1 MTNKSNLFYKR
12 KAILLPL
19 LLLSLVLIFNVSVTD
34 VSATPVNTIYV
45 NGSGGSD
52 ASDGSTWSLAKKTI
66 NNATGTA
73 KTNGRVQIARG
84 TYNESNIQIN
94 RNMTIIGENQ
104 LNTIV
109 DGQQSGNSIF
119 TVTADVKLTI
129 INLTLTNG
137 TSRSGGAIEN
147 NGMLAVYNT
156 TFTSNSETYG
166 KGGAIYN
173 SKDSNLTVDN
183 CNFINN
189 IASDNGGGAIYNFGT
204 ATISNSNFTNN
215 RAYSSY
221 GGSNVGGA
229 IENENGATLNLNN
242 CTFTNNTANSDF
254 GGANHGGA
262 IYNNGFLNMDK
273 CTFTNNTTT
282 GGGGAIYNNFGGTI
296 TAENS
301 TFTDNRAYYGGA
313 ISNNQGTS
321 NLDNC
326 TFTSNL
332 SSNGGAIYNYDGAT
346 TVDNST
352 FTNNFVGGGGGAIYN
367 IGSELTANNCTF
379 TDNTAS
385 DTAGGGAIYNSGGAV
400 TVENSN
406 FTGNRATGY
415 LAGGGAIY
423 TKDGTLTVYNSNFTN
438 NSATF
443 WGGAIDNEGTLIVKN
458 SNFTNNNVV
467 TRGGAIF
474 NTGTATVNF
483 NRIIGNKAS
492 TGNDIYNSGG
502 TFDARYNWWG
512 SNTDPSANISGSDVS
527 YTPWIVLRV
536 TPNPT
541 TIKIGG
547 KSNIKADLLHD
558 SNGGYHDPAKG
569 HVPDGLTVKFSGDSN
584 GTVSPVYSIT
594 TNGQANTIFNGLNP
608 GISKISATVDNETV
622 ITNVTIKTTTKVN
635 VEPVSGL
642 KGDGVNLTAKLTDNH
657 NNPVKG
663 ALIQFSVNGTVVG
676 TVKTNNNGIATL
688 KYVIT
693 ENIGTYPIFA
703 EYLGNSTYIGST
715 STNLLKVKTTPV
727 NPVYDLYLRISSS
740 NNHPNVGEQFT
751 LTYKLG
757 NNGPDNASNVT
768 VTIPIPVGFN
778 VSNITGDGNWT
789 YNTSTI
795 TWTLTNVPVGDP
807 YLYVT
812 GKTVKAGQYIFGSSL
827 SSETLKLNSATVI
840 PTSTTSNTDGTSAK
854 TIAMQHTGVPIA
866 GFLLAILMVF
876 GGYLMPRLKK

>member
-1 MTNKSNLFYKR
+1 MTNKTSLFFKR

-19 LLLSLVLIFNVSVTD
+19 LLLSLGLIFNVSVTD

-52 ASDGSTWSLAKKTI
+52 ASDGSTWFLAKKTI

-73 KTNGRVQIARG
+73 KSNGRVQIARG
-84 TYNESNIQIN
+84 TYNESNIHII
-94 RNMTIIGENQ
+94 RNMTIIGDNQ

-119 TVTADVKLTI
+119 TVATDVKLTI

-137 TSRSGGAIEN
+137 TSRSGSAIEN
-147 NGMLAVYNT
+147 TGTLAVYNT

-166 KGGAIYN
+166 QGGAIYN
-173 SKDSNLTVDN
+173 SKGSNLTVDN
-183 CNFINN
+183 CKFINN
-189 IASDNGGGAIYNFGT
+189 TASDNGGGAIYNFGT

-215 RAYSSY
+215 RAFSSY
-221 GGSNVGGA
+221 GGSNLGGA
-229 IENENGATLNLNN
+229 IENMNDATLNLDN

-262 IYNNGFLNMDK
+262 IYNNGFLNIDN

-296 TAENS
+296 TAENN
-301 TFTDNRAYYGGA
+301 TFNDNRSSYGGA
-313 ISNNQGTS
+313 LSNNQGTS

-326 TFTSNL
+326 TFTNNISYY
-332 SSNGGAIYNYDGAT
+332 GGAISNNQGT
-346 TVDNST
+346 LNLDNC
-352 FTNNFVGGGGGAIYN
+352 N
-367 IGSELTANNCTF
+367 F
-379 TDNTAS
+379 TDNAAS
-385 DTAGGGAIYNSGGAV
+385 DTGGGGAIYNSGGAV
-400 TVENSN
+400 TVDKSN
-406 FTGNRATGY
+406 FTGNRAPGY

-423 TKDGTLTVYNSNFTN
+423 TKDGTLTVYNTTFTN
-438 NSATF
+438 NYAAF

-458 SNFTNNNVV
+458 STFTNNNVV

-483 NRIIGNKAS
+483 NRIIGNKAG

-512 SNTDPSANISGSDVS
+512 SNTNPSANISGSDVS
-527 YTPWIVLRV
+527 YNPWIVLTV
-536 TPNPT
+536 TPNPA

-547 KSNIKADLLHD
+547 KSHIKSDLLHD
-558 SNGGYHDPAKG
+558 SNGVYHDPAKG
-569 HVPDGLTVKFSGDSN
+569 HVPDGLTVKFSSDSN
-584 GTVSPVYSIT
+584 GTVSPVSSIT
-594 TNGQANTIFNGLNP
+594 TNGQANTTFTGLNP
-608 GISKISATVDNETV
+608 GISKMSATVDNETV
-622 ITNVTIKTTTKVN
+622 IKSVTIKTTTKVN
-635 VEPVSGL
+635 VLPVNGL
-642 KGDGVNLTAKLTDNH
+642 KGDSVNLTARLTDNH
-657 NNPVKG
+657 NDPVKG
-663 ALIQFSVNGTVVG
+663 AQIQFSINGTVVG

-693 ENIGTYPIFA
+693 ENKGTYLIFA
-703 EYLGNSTYIGST
+703 EYLGNSTYLG
-715 STNLLKVKTTPV
+715 TNNTNQLKVKPTPV
-727 NPVYDLYLRISSS
+727 NPVYDLYLRINSS
-740 NNHPNVGEQFT
+740 NNHPKVGELFT

-789 YNTSTI
+789 YNTTNSTI

-827 SSETLKLNSATVI
+827 SSETLKLNSTTVN
-840 PTSTTSNTDGTSAK
+840 PTSTTSKADGTLTN
-854 TIAMQHTGVPIA
+854 TIAMQHTGVTIA
-866 GFLLAILMVF
+866 GLLLAILMVF
-876 GGYLMPRLKK
+876 GGYIMPRLKK